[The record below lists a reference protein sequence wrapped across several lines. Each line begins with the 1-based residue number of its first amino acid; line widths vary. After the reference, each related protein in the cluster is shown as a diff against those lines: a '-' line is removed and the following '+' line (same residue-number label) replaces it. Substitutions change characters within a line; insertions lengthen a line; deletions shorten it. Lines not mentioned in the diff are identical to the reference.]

1 MVTPKIKLLKFWK
14 MCLHLEDAYIRLAG
28 YYERFLSRGFY
39 GRLVVC
45 ACFSEEG
52 GHLLPE
58 SASKIS
64 LLCNILCFL
73 KRKRKLVE

>member
-58 SASKIS
+58 SARKYRYSAIFYV
-64 LLCNILCFL
+64 FL
-73 KRKRKLVE
+73 KEKEN